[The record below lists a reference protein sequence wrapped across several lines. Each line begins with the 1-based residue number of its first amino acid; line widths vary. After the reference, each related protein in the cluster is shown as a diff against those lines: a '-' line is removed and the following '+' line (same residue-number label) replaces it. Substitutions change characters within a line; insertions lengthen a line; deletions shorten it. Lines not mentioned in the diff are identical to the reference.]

1 MMDNQI
7 FLTIIS
13 VNFVIHL
20 LFWIFGFLFLF
31 RITFCKRTTCKI
43 SSHKISIIIPARNEE
58 YNLPK
63 LLQSIRHQDLAP
75 EEIIVVDDFS
85 EDRTKAIAIQAGVK
99 ILPSAPNPKEWKGKS
114 WACYQGAQI
123 AQGDILIFLDADTTL
138 EKDGLQ
144 RIVETYL
151 KLGGILS
158 IQPYHKM
165 KLIYEELS
173 LFFNIIVVSA
183 IASFTVFGN
192 RIKPAGLFGPAMI
205 VSKQIYFQYGGHSS
219 VKREIMENMAY
230 GSLFKN
236 KGGDIYS
243 HAGRHT
249 ISFRMYP
256 RGIIDLI
263 NGWSKGFASGAV
275 KTSIPILI
283 IIVLW
288 IIGALGTTRNL
299 IQELFLGDTLQTMLW
314 SLLYICYVLQ
324 IYWMARRIGNFKV
337 YTAIFYPIPLLFF
350 ILIFIY
356 SFLRVFI
363 VKKTV
368 WKGRTI
374 NT

>member
-1 MMDNQI
+1 
-7 FLTIIS
+7 
-13 VNFVIHL
+13 
-20 LFWIFGFLFLF
+20 
-31 RITFCKRTTCKI
+31 
-43 SSHKISIIIPARNEE
+43 
-58 YNLPK
+58 
-63 LLQSIRHQDLAP
+63 
-75 EEIIVVDDFS
+75 
-85 EDRTKAIAIQAGVK
+85 
-99 ILPSAPNPKEWKGKS
+99 
-114 WACYQGAQI
+114 
-123 AQGDILIFLDADTTL
+123 
-138 EKDGLQ
+138 
-144 RIVETYL
+144 
-151 KLGGILS
+151 
-158 IQPYHKM
+158 M

-288 IIGALGTTRNL
+288 IIGAFGTTRNL